1 MTKRLTSFLREHWI
15 MLLILVAIIALPWV
29 IGWLTGSNPLPP
41 RPRRAGESVAWQA
54 IFIQIYIFA
63 ILAMSYNVMFG
74 FTGVIS
80 FGHAAFFG
88 MGGYMLGIGVAR
100 LNMDFG
106 VAVILSLVV
115 SALLGLIV
123 GLVSLRI
130 KGVYFAIFT
139 LAFAQVFFIL
149 ARNRLLVDIT
159 GAEDGFFFNVPDYI
173 YGGTA
178 TTRLQLYYITV
189 VILVLVYVFIRRL
202 VNSPTGRVFQAIREN
217 ESRAKTL
224 GYNTLRYKLLAII
237 VAGMLA
243 SVAGMLHV
251 ILNNRQPLP
260 EFLGAVYTV
269 DPLLATLLGGV
280 GTFVGPAL
288 GSTVLHLGEEVLRS
302 SDVMIFGNEIGDYWL
317 LALGIAFIVIVLV
330 FPKGIVGT
338 FNDWRIKRRGTI
350 GRSQI
355 RASPVSTAPE
365 SSSGEGD

>member
-1 MTKRLTSFLREHWI
+1 
-15 MLLILVAIIALPWV
+15 V
-29 IGWLTGSNPLPP
+29 
-41 RPRRAGESVAWQA
+41 
-54 IFIQIYIFA
+54 
-63 ILAMSYNVMFG
+63 
-74 FTGVIS
+74 
-80 FGHAAFFG
+80 
-88 MGGYMLGIGVAR
+88 
-100 LNMDFG
+100 
-106 VAVILSLVV
+106 
-115 SALLGLIV
+115 V

-159 GAEDGFFFNVPDYI
+159 GAEDGFFFDVPDYI

-189 VILVLVYVFIRRL
+189 VVLVLVYLFIRRL

-217 ESRAKTL
+217 ENRAKTL
-224 GYNTLRYKLLAII
+224 GYNTLRYKLLSITF
-237 VAGMLA
+237 AGMLA

-251 ILNNRQPLP
+251 ILNNSQPLP

-269 DPLLATLLGGV
+269 DPLLSTLLGGV

-288 GSTVLHLGEEVLRS
+288 GATVLHLGEEALRS
-302 SDVMIFGNEIGDYWL
+302 SDIMVFGNAIGDYWL

-338 FNDWRIKRRGTI
+338 FNEWRMKRRGTI
-350 GRSQI
+350 ARSQMTTTVPATEGV
-355 RASPVSTAPE
+355 ASGNLADQTP
-365 SSSGEGD
+365 SGEGD